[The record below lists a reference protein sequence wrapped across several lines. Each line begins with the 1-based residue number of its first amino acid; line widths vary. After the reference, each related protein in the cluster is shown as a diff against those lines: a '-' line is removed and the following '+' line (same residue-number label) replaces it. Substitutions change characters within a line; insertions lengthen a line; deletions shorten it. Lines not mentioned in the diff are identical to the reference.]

1 MQKAKQAAQPHP
13 PPKVP
18 PCVLRS
24 LARRSKGSHSC
35 ERPAQPP
42 PARASRM
49 ASSASRLGPASR
61 TSVARLRPA
70 ESDVRGMPST
80 RSKTV
85 GAVRQVR
92 GSAEVGFWVVCWV
105 AHGGARQLAAAGSS
119 SGAAER
125 GRGAVYRA
133 SPWTGGVWRLF
144 GPAHSPGAGFKPCA
158 VWCLPWCAGWASGEL
173 LRAHYADLPRLAHT
187 RAMAAFAPALIPM
200 LTTPP
205 ARVFAATNMLVC
217 VLLLLLLCAER
228 FFPLCSG
235 RSRGL
240 RSCRATGAGHRNG
253 DCGGPVG
260 HLGELWVMV

>member
-1 MQKAKQAAQPHP
+1 MALLGGLCVWRAAAHP

-92 GSAEVGFWVVCWV
+92 GGAEAGFWVVCWV
-105 AHGGARQLAAAGSS
+105 ARGGARQLAAAGSG

-125 GRGAVYRA
+125 GRGALCRV
-133 SPWTGGVWRLF
+133 SPWAGGVQRLF
-144 GPAHSPGAGFKPCA
+144 WPAHSPGAATDRPHGGA
-158 VWCLPWCAGWASGEL
+158 CLGAQVG
-173 LRAHYADLPRLAHT
+173 RLGSSFGPTMRSWRVSRT
-187 RAMAAFAPALIPM
+187 RAQWRLS
-200 LTTPP
+200 PP
-205 ARVFAATNMLVC
+205 
-217 VLLLLLLCAER
+217 
-228 FFPLCSG
+228 P
-235 RSRGL
+235 
-240 RSCRATGAGHRNG
+240 
-253 DCGGPVG
+253 
-260 HLGELWVMV
+260 

>member
-1 MQKAKQAAQPHP
+1 
-13 PPKVP
+13 
-18 PCVLRS
+18 
-24 LARRSKGSHSC
+24 
-35 ERPAQPP
+35 
-42 PARASRM
+42 
-49 ASSASRLGPASR
+49 
-61 TSVARLRPA
+61 
-70 ESDVRGMPST
+70 MPST

-92 GSAEVGFWVVCWV
+92 GSAEVGFWVFCWV
-105 AHGGARQLAAAGSS
+105 ARGGARQLAAAGSGS
-119 SGAAER
+119 EAAER

-187 RAMAAFAPALIPM
+187 RAMAAFAPALTPM
-200 LTTPP
+200 LATPP

-228 FFPLCSG
+228 PCPLPVSQADT
-235 RSRGL
+235 RVQL
-240 RSCRATGAGHRNG
+240 RVGPNAQEIKPRARKWA
-253 DCGGPVG
+253 P
-260 HLGELWVMV
+260 WVW

>member
-1 MQKAKQAAQPHP
+1 MHISHIRRSEQGTDQLGRRSEPACDTSYTHP
-13 PPKVP
+13 LK
-18 PCVLRS
+18 CFRAICDRS
-24 LARRSKGSHSC
+24 LDGSKGSHSC

-49 ASSASRLGPASR
+49 ASSASRLGLASR

-105 AHGGARQLAAAGSS
+105 ARGGARQLAAAGSG

-144 GPAHSPGAGFKPCA
+144 WLTHSPGAATDRPHGGA
-158 VWCLPWCAGWASGEL
+158 CLGAQVG
-173 LRAHYADLPRLAHT
+173 RLGSSFGPTMRSWRVSRT
-187 RAMAAFAPALIPM
+187 RAQWRLS
-200 LTTPP
+200 PP
-205 ARVFAATNMLVC
+205 
-217 VLLLLLLCAER
+217 
-228 FFPLCSG
+228 P
-235 RSRGL
+235 
-240 RSCRATGAGHRNG
+240 
-253 DCGGPVG
+253 
-260 HLGELWVMV
+260 

>member
-1 MQKAKQAAQPHP
+1 MQEAAEIDIDMHVCKPAACCMLAYAKPPRGRIDQHP
-13 PPKVP
+13 PPKVL
-18 PCVLRS
+18 PCDLRP

-105 AHGGARQLAAAGSS
+105 ARGGARQLAAAGSGS
-119 SGAAER
+119 EAAER

-144 GPAHSPGAGFKPCA
+144 GPAHSPGAGF
-158 VWCLPWCAGWASGEL
+158 
-173 LRAHYADLPRLAHT
+173 
-187 RAMAAFAPALIPM
+187 
-200 LTTPP
+200 
-205 ARVFAATNMLVC
+205 
-217 VLLLLLLCAER
+217 
-228 FFPLCSG
+228 
-235 RSRGL
+235 
-240 RSCRATGAGHRNG
+240 
-253 DCGGPVG
+253 
-260 HLGELWVMV
+260 